1 MNTETETVD
10 RQYDVIVWGAS
21 GFTGKLVVE
30 YFLEQYGKDIAWAI
44 AGRNRQKLEQALQE
58 LSASDKAPDI
68 LIADSHDAESMAVLA
83 QATRVV
89 LTTVGPY
96 ALYGDMLVDAC
107 AEHGTHYCDLAGEVQ
122 WMRRVIDRNQSTA
135 EQSGARI
142 VHSCGFDS
150 IPSDLGVQFLQEQ
163 AMERYGEPCK
173 RVELIVRAM
182 RGGGSGGTIASGMN
196 SMREARNDR
205 DVAQILA
212 QPYSLN
218 PEGERD
224 GPDGRDQRSSRWN
237 DLGKVWTA
245 PFIMGAIN
253 MRVVRRSNALLNFP
267 WGKDFRYNESFST
280 GSGTSGWLKAKSITA
295 GLGAFI
301 LAGSFDLSRK
311 LIIETFLPA
320 PGEGPGK
327 EKRENGFFKM
337 LLIGEL
343 ADGTT
348 LRATVT
354 GDRDPGYGSTSKMLS
369 ESAVCL
375 AKNDLES
382 GGGCW
387 TPASAMGPVLRERL
401 IANAGLTF
409 EIEG

>member
-44 AGRNRQKLEQALQE
+44 AGRNRQKLEQTLQE

-150 IPSDLGVQFLQEQ
+150 IPSDLGVQFLQER
-163 AMERYGEPCK
+163 AMERYGEACK

-182 RGGGSGGTIASGMN
+182 RGGGDIHRA
-196 SMREARNDR
+196 D
-205 DVAQILA
+205 
-212 QPYSLN
+212 
-218 PEGERD
+218 
-224 GPDGRDQRSSRWN
+224 PDGSRPPRDHRS
-237 DLGKVWTA
+237 K
-245 PFIMGAIN
+245 
-253 MRVVRRSNALLNFP
+253 
-267 WGKDFRYNESFST
+267 
-280 GSGTSGWLKAKSITA
+280 
-295 GLGAFI
+295 
-301 LAGSFDLSRK
+301 
-311 LIIETFLPA
+311 
-320 PGEGPGK
+320 
-327 EKRENGFFKM
+327 
-337 LLIGEL
+337 
-343 ADGTT
+343 
-348 LRATVT
+348 
-354 GDRDPGYGSTSKMLS
+354 
-369 ESAVCL
+369 
-375 AKNDLES
+375 
-382 GGGCW
+382 
-387 TPASAMGPVLRERL
+387 
-401 IANAGLTF
+401 
-409 EIEG
+409 